1 MTWIRPPHPSDA
13 LKEALRSV
21 RPGMPAEYGG
31 PPAEHL
37 PASVRRDSIVMAHAR
52 VPEALAGFFS
62 AYNAMFNPDLGLSRR
77 EQELVACVVSKLNDC
92 FY

>member
-1 MTWIRPPHPSDA
+1 MTWIRPPAATEA

-21 RPGMPAEYGG
+21 RADMPPEYGL

-37 PASVRRDSIVMAHAR
+37 PAEVRRDSIVFAHAR
-52 VPEALAGFFS
+52 IPAALAGFFS
-62 AYNAMFNPDLGLSRR
+62 AYNAVFDPNLALSRR